1 MKRRLLFLLLIAL
14 VILAGCHIAL
24 GEFTPEFQDN
34 IGTNIVND
42 LKLDQD
48 MRKESIFGG
57 HQQISSDI
65 LSKDIVE
72 SNAAADQLKN
82 IAPEN
87 LEQEAGAAAAQHDG
101 FQTIKQQRANP
112 QYQLAPDEFKAVEDL
127 SQDIWRGID
136 FSGFAE
142 HDCSEVGGG
151 SNPPQFIEQVVTE
164 TITEHDVPTQ
174 RFCEQLQNE
183 FLCQETLHLR
193 CADPTIKG
201 AAVNKISG
209 DIVHYYNE
217 PTQILT
223 IGVPQQRIYYHDWG
237 AKIDVNFV
245 FRVEDAAAV
254 NSFTLLSAEWAD
266 YLLVTVNNQVAL
278 AAPSNL
284 VWDKMELSLSSS
296 HYRICDEDGQRYYGV
311 DTGIGYWQP
320 ANTKKYHSQ
329 AFNKELKGLL
339 RNGDNILRVQMVYG
353 RGGQFSA
360 KLKYNNKGCNRW
372 DETKEE
378 ICQQILPN

>member
-1 MKRRLLFLLLIAL
+1 MKRRLLFLLIISL
-14 VILAGCHIAL
+14 VILTGFHIVLA
-24 GEFTPEFQDN
+24 EFTPEFKGN
-34 IGTNIVND
+34 IGTDIVND
-42 LKLDQD
+42 LKLEQQQQ
-48 MRKESIFGG
+48 KEQLLSGDKSSII
-57 HQQISSDI
+57 HAPEADT
-65 LSKDIVE
+65 
-72 SNAAADQLKN
+72 AAEQLKN

-87 LEQEAGAAAAQHDG
+87 IEQEAGTAAAQHDG

-112 QYQLAPDEFKAVEDL
+112 QYQIAPDEFKDVENL
-127 SQDIWRGID
+127 SQDIWRGVD
-136 FSGFAE
+136 SGAFAE
-142 HDCSEVGGG
+142 HDCNEVGGG
-151 SNPPQFIEQVVTE
+151 SNPPNFVEQVVTE

-183 FLCQETLHLR
+183 FHCKETLHLR

-209 DIVHYYNE
+209 DMVHYYNE
-217 PTQILT
+217 QTQILT
-223 IGVPQQRIYYHDWG
+223 IGVPNRRLHHDWG
-237 AKIDVNFV
+237 AKLDVNFV
-245 FRVEDAAAV
+245 FGVEDAAAV
-254 NSFTLLSAEWAD
+254 NSFTLISAEWAD
-266 YLLVTVNNQVAL
+266 YLLVTVNNQVAI

-284 VWDKMELSLSSS
+284 VRDKMEMSYLREN
-296 HYRICDEDGQRYYGV
+296 YRICSEDGQRYYGV
-311 DTGIGYWQP
+311 DTGIGHWQP